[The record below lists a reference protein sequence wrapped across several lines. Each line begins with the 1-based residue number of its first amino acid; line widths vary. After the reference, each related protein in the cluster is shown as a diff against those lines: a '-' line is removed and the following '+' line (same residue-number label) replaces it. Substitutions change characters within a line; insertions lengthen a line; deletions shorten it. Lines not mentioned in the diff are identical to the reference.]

1 MLARDIWQELEG
13 LILDEKI
20 RVRELI
26 SADRDGVFAA
36 EPVEASGFEPPCPI
50 VVRFIRENGRG
61 EPLLDRFLEASFF
74 DHPNLLRCF
83 GAGAVERGS
92 ARFIY
97 AVLEREDATLADYIR
112 TVPLPASEARAL
124 GLEIAAALSY
134 LHERSLVY
142 CNLDAPSVA
151 RVGNAWKLSDYS
163 QMRVVGNNY
172 AAETRRLMAVTPS
185 TPPEAYEGM
194 VTPSWD
200 VWSLACVL
208 TAALSGPKSEDS
220 LASRR
225 PKPDL
230 PAPFASITAECLN
243 TNPQERCSLDRIRQ
257 LLEQSAE
264 EPTPERP
271 KFAPAGVSAVQDRLP
286 AGRNSHQRVP
296 PARDGAPASIL
307 PAAHVVM
314 NPYEAARE
322 RARARRHG
330 RHWMLYAVAAGAAL
344 GILLAVL
351 FLRDSPPP
359 NVSARTASGDGVS
372 ASTSAKTQPSAPS
385 PNGQQATRGPTRG
398 ESDRVAPA
406 PPDDQS
412 AIRSLLENWAAASRS
427 RDVDAQASFYT
438 PIVDRYYGQRNV
450 PRDRI
455 KRERQQALE
464 KLGDVRLYDISNIH
478 VQLTGPN
485 TAVATFDKAW
495 DFASSKGSYAGK
507 VKQQV
512 SLRKMDGVWRIA
524 TERDIH
530 VYRRGR
536 SGSSRSG

>member
-83 GAGAVERGS
+83 GAGTVERGS
-92 ARFIY
+92 ARFVY

-112 TVPLPASEARAL
+112 TVPLPASEARSL
-124 GLEIAAALSY
+124 GLELAAGLSY

-151 RVGNAWKLSDYS
+151 RVGSVWKLSDYS

-257 LLEQSAE
+257 LLEESVAE
-264 EPTPERP
+264 PAPERA
-271 KFAPAGVSAVQDRLP
+271 KFVPAAASAVHDRLV
-286 AGRNSHQRVP
+286 ARRDLQEQTS
-296 PARDGAPASIL
+296 PARDGAPPSIL

-330 RHWMLYAVAAGAAL
+330 RSWLLYAMAAGAAI

-351 FLRDSPPP
+351 FLRDSPPRG
-359 NVSARTASGDGVS
+359 VSARTTAGEGVS
-372 ASTSAKTQPSAPS
+372 APAPAKPQPPAPSANRPQ
-385 PNGQQATRGPTRG
+385 PAVGATRG
-398 ESDRVAPA
+398 ESDRATLA

-427 RDVDAQASFYT
+427 GNVDAQASFYA
-438 PIVDRYYGQRNV
+438 PVVDRYYGQRNV
-450 PRDRI
+450 SRDRI

-464 KLGDVRLYDISNIH
+464 KLGDVRRYDISNIH

-495 DFASSKGSYAGK
+495 DFESSKGSYAGK

-524 TERDIH
+524 TERDVH
-530 VYRRGR
+530 VYRRSR
-536 SGSSRSG
+536 SGSSRS

>member
-1 MLARDIWQELEG
+1 MLARAIWQELEG

-26 SADRDGVFAA
+26 SADRDGVFVA

-50 VVRFIRENGRG
+50 VVRFMRENGRG

-83 GAGAVERGS
+83 RAGVVERGS

-112 TVPLPASEARAL
+112 TVPLPASEARSL
-124 GLEIAAALSY
+124 GLELAAGLSY

-151 RVGNAWKLSDYS
+151 RVGSVWKLSDYS

-208 TAALSGPKSEDS
+208 TAALSGPKSEES

-243 TNPQERCSLDRIRQ
+243 TNPQERCGLDRIRQ
-257 LLEQSAE
+257 LLEQSADK
-264 EPTPERP
+264 PLGERT
-271 KFAPAGVSAVQDRLP
+271 KFVPAGVSAVQERLP
-286 AGRNSHQRVP
+286 VRRNLQEHVP
-296 PARDGAPASIL
+296 PERDGGPASTL

-330 RHWMLYAVAAGAAL
+330 RNWLLYAVAAGAAI

-351 FLRDSPPP
+351 FLRDSPPGD
-359 NVSARTASGDGVS
+359 VSAGAAPGNGVS
-372 ASTSAKTQPSAPS
+372 ASALTRAQPAP
-385 PNGQQATRGPTRG
+385 PPANRQQPAGATRG
-398 ESDRVAPA
+398 ESDRAVPGPA
-406 PPDDQS
+406 DDQS
-412 AIRSLLENWAAASRS
+412 AIRSVLENWAAASRS
-427 RDVDAQASFYT
+427 RDVDAQASFYA

-464 KLGDVRLYDISNIH
+464 KLGGVRQYDISNIH

-495 DFASSKGSYAGK
+495 DFGSSKGSYAGK

-524 TERDIH
+524 SERDIH
-530 VYRRGR
+530 VYRRSRTGTAR
-536 SGSSRSG
+536 S